1 MRTYRAWGK
10 TSRQKRVNEP
20 YAAPT
25 STTVQGENPI
35 ERICSSACGNE
46 LLVGTVGR
54 EPMRRTS
61 RPAAWKSFRTVDLTS
76 LLITTGLSR
85 TIPPRL
91 EHSDEPLL
99 SPIPDHE
106 AWELIHVRPGR
117 DRFGIIRAGK
127 GKSF

>member
-1 MRTYRAWGK
+1 
-10 TSRQKRVNEP
+10 
-20 YAAPT
+20 
-25 STTVQGENPI
+25 
-35 ERICSSACGNE
+35 
-46 LLVGTVGR
+46 
-54 EPMRRTS
+54 MRRTS

-117 DRFGIIRAGK
+117 DRLGTIRAGK
-127 GKSF
+127 GKSFLFHEGGREFRVIGLRPVGIGETSHGASENTLKAFLARSDLFSLMGNGQTSQDGM